1 MGISGPTPTL
11 TCSYPYPLTHG
22 FSEEN
27 EINNIRNGWEM
38 KEIRLFYGF
47 KHIISVNSQP
57 FWMFLG
63 LF

>member
-1 MGISGPTPTL
+1 MQ
-11 TCSYPYPLTHG
+11 
-22 FSEEN
+22 
-27 EINNIRNGWEM
+27 NGWEM

-47 KHIISVNSQP
+47 KHISVNSQP